1 MCYGSDSFGEVD
13 YVKMA
18 IERSRHQNRSSMKH
32 TEMLRSDDEL
42 RHLMFTMED
51 VWVELGI
58 CQLGVTFSTS
68 NAKNTIRVEERMK

>member
-1 MCYGSDSFGEVD
+1 MGEFNCWVEL
-13 YVKMA
+13 VEVFNEMFKFVCCV
-18 IERSRHQNRSSMKH
+18 SMKH

-51 VWVELGI
+51 DWVV